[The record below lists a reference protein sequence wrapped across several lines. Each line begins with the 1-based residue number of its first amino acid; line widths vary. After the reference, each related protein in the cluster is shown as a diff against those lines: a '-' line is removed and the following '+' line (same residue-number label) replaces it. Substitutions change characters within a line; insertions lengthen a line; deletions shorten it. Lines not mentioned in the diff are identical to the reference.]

1 MAAAGQS
8 EDDDLVEEYIVDEE
22 LVKLLKSFELSA
34 TGIEEFVANGYDI
47 SALKIIE
54 REEIEA
60 LLPPPHL
67 ADRTKCIAGLNEWR
81 RSLGLPS
88 VSTPLKTSNLQ
99 GTQNSDPPKVAL
111 GNLSRQQ
118 WNAKALINRSKKGRL
133 IWEAY
138 QITSILSRKDRI
150 FITHLIIDEFVD
162 EFGRLT
168 REELACR
175 ATELKNIFPTVE
187 QHVWYK
193 PASYQ
198 DEKGKK
204 IKLGRIAKGCLFDR
218 NHNYRCATS
227 VPPRIPGSDVQPSTS
242 SAQPIVD
249 VITADAGKI
258 NMIDCRMTFCKQ
270 GCFFNVV
277 VTAYQET
284 KNWFRHHHGEFD
296 DIKKRWE
303 ASCAVRLHETAKL
316 ERVTYQHLL
325 DEYPVLRNTAG
336 YQLVNLDFSF
346 KHPTKTDLLFAK
358 FADFRIRAKLVF
370 PNEVP
375 ELGKPL
381 LALLNKDISEDSR
394 DCITTLLL
402 FFIWPSTVMR
412 LPNGKKWKP
421 SLVES
426 SESTILH
433 LKTLADYETE
443 LSRLS
448 RQNLLRGLPDYPVIV
463 VVGPSIEHVN
473 QFFVSYKD
481 IAYKAETFI
490 KALDIT
496 FKVYEAYGI
505 SFPSE
510 ANGPWSFMAYVF
522 YDFEPPENGNKA
534 RILTLATHLRNQVPA
549 Q

>member
-1 MAAAGQS
+1 MATAGQND
-8 EDDDLVEEYIVDEE
+8 DDDLVEEYIVDEE

-67 ADRTKCIAGLNEWR
+67 SDRTKCIAGLNEWR

-88 VSTPLKTSNLQ
+88 VSTPLKSSNPQ
-99 GTQNSDPPKVAL
+99 GTQNSDAPKVAL

-118 WNAKALINRSKKGRL
+118 WTAKALINRSKKGRL

-138 QITSILSRKDRI
+138 QATSILSRKDRI
-150 FITHLIIDEFVD
+150 FITHLIVDEFVD

-168 REELACR
+168 REELARR

-193 PASYQ
+193 PASYH

-218 NHNYRCATS
+218 NHNYRCVTS
-227 VPPRIPGSDVQPSTS
+227 VPPPIPGPGVQPSTS

-249 VITADAGKI
+249 VITADA
-258 NMIDCRMTFCKQ
+258 
-270 GCFFNVV
+270 

-303 ASCAVRLHETAKL
+303 ATSAVRLHEIAKL
-316 ERVTYQHLL
+316 EQVTYQHLL

-346 KHPTKTDLLFAK
+346 KHAKERDLLFAK
-358 FADFRIRAKLVF
+358 FADFRSRAKVVF

-381 LALLNKDISEDSR
+381 LALLNGDISEDSR

-433 LKTLADYETE
+433 LRTLADYETE

-463 VVGPSIEHVN
+463 VVGPSIEQVN

-496 FKVYEAYGI
+496 FKVYKAYGI
-505 SFPSE
+505 SFPIE
-510 ANGPWSFMAYVF
+510 ANGPWNFMAYMF

-534 RILTLATHLRNQVPA
+534 RILTLATHLRNQLPA